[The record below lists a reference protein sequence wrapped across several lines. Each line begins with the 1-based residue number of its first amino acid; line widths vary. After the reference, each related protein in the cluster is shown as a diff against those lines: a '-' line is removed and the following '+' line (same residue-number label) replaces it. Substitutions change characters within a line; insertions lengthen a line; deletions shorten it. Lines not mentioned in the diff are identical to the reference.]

1 MREPQIDEAIRLFAL
16 FGTPNKVYKQMRRD
30 YGDNCLTY
38 NAISKIRSTYRKDIL
53 EKRKELTAEIPI
65 LDSEEQ
71 WLVLQTILDSSLEGD
86 IKTLPNGTVIETVD
100 RKSALD
106 CLKLAKE
113 FGENKGVVISEE
125 DEDLIKQIVTD
136 LFDDLK
142 KESPLKEDSEIL
154 DDILTSLGEKVKPQ
168 VLALKEELNVRLH

>member
-1 MREPQIDEAIRLFAL
+1 MNSEF
-16 FGTPNKVYKQMRRD
+16 V
-30 YGDNCLTY
+30 DNSLTY
-38 NAISKIRSTYRKDIL
+38 TAISKIRATYRKDIL
-53 EKRKELTAEIPI
+53 EKRKELTAQIPI
-65 LDSEEQ
+65 LDLEEQ
-71 WLVLQTILDSSLEGD
+71 WLTLQTILDSSLEGD

-142 KESPLKEDSEIL
+142 KESPSKADSEIL